1 MDFHWFSHEKLW
13 FSLIFHSYLSL
24 PEGSSSMW
32 SFSRN
37 LPFVDPVPGI
47 SRPGPAT
54 VFPIWPS
61 SGCWR
66 TCRPS
71 RRGNTR
77 GYPRVSWSTFIQCE
91 CGKSPFKIRKSPI
104 AGPFSNIFH
113 SYVGLLE
120 SIHIYIYI
128 YTQPPLHGTIPLG
141 KNLTQLS
148 AMAPQV
154 RSSVATPF
162 TQTMQNPRDSNG
174 WAIAIF
180 SHF

>member
-1 MDFHWFSHEKLW
+1 
-13 FSLIFHSYLSL
+13 
-24 PEGSSSMW
+24 MW

-120 SIHIYIYI
+120 SIHIYIH
-128 YTQPPLHGTIPLG
+128 TTPSAWDNPLG
-141 KNLTQLS
+141 KKFDPTFGHGSASSKFCCHPIHSDNAKSQGFQWLS
-148 AMAPQV
+148 H
-154 RSSVATPF
+154 
-162 TQTMQNPRDSNG
+162 
-174 WAIAIF
+174 

>member
-120 SIHIYIYI
+120 SIHIYIYTHNPLCMGQSPWEKI
-128 YTQPPLHGTIPLG
+128 WPNFRPWLRKFEVLLPPHSLRQCKIPG
-141 KNLTQLS
+141 IP
-148 AMAPQV
+148 MAEP
-154 RSSVATPF
+154 
-162 TQTMQNPRDSNG
+162 
-174 WAIAIF
+174 
-180 SHF
+180 